1 MAVLANRRALAC
13 TIAAMA
19 EIDKTNP
26 DHRHRLLEGMAQSVA
41 EKGYADTTIADVVRL
56 ASVSRRTFY
65 EHFASKPECLIALY
79 ETASHNALGVL
90 RGAIDPSHPWQAQI
104 DQALA
109 AYLGTMTRNPVLLR
123 TMFIEMLGLGAPG
136 LAARRRVNRE
146 IADFMVSTIN
156 AGARPQGQVLSA
168 DMAMAV
174 VGGINEL
181 ILQYIEQDKVDD
193 LLQLVGPASRLVRA
207 VTAAPAN

>member
-1 MAVLANRRALAC
+1 M
-13 TIAAMA
+13 
-19 EIDKTNP
+19 
-26 DHRHRLLEGMAQSVA
+26 
-41 EKGYADTTIADVVRL
+41 
-56 ASVSRRTFY
+56 
-65 EHFASKPECLIALY
+65 
-79 ETASHNALGVL
+79 L